1 VFNSSDFLVI
11 GMSMLALVF
20 FMWYAVA
27 GITKGK
33 GRADGQQPDGR
44 AETGKREP

>member
-1 VFNSSDFLVI
+1 MFNSSDFLVI

-27 GITKGK
+27 GITKAQK
-33 GRADGQQPDGR
+33 RADDQQPKTHAD
-44 AETGKREP
+44 AGKQE